1 MKINKKE
8 FVTELSEAA
17 SLSEV
22 CSEINAY
29 GEPCLLIV
37 FGDADFK
44 ADGAFPAELPF
55 ITAFAAAE
63 PESVS
68 DEVRSCFDL
77 VISSE
82 NTDEYTEKLF
92 KDKTKAQI
100 NEINKCFI
108 TARTG
113 SQEDVLECESRAFY
127 RLMAMKNG
135 GGCNE

>member
-8 FVTELSEAA
+8 FVTSVLGAA
-17 SLSEV
+17 SISEV
-22 CSEINAY
+22 CSDIKAY
-29 GEPCLLIV
+29 GEPCMLIV
-37 FGDADFK
+37 FGGADFA
-44 ADGAFPAELPF
+44 ADGGFPDDLPF
-55 ITAFAAAE
+55 ITAFAADE

-68 DEVRSCFDL
+68 SEVRERFDL

-92 KDKTKAQI
+92 KDKSEAQI
-100 NEINKCFI
+100 KEINKCFI
-108 TARTG
+108 TARNG
-113 SQEDVLECESRAFY
+113 SQKDILECESRAFY